1 MIRYDLVC
9 SSGHE
14 FDSWFRDAAAFDKA
28 TAAKALACPVCGD
41 TAISKV
47 LMAPAVAT
55 ARKREARETAV
66 REAAVKLA
74 APDPRQQALREML
87 KQVREHV
94 EANADY
100 VGDRFAEEA
109 RKIHYDEAPSRGIYR
124 EASPDEAKA
133 LIEEGIEFHPL
144 PSLPEEG
151 N

>member
-9 SSGHE
+9 SSDHE

-28 TAAKALACPVCGD
+28 LAAGALSCPVCGD
-41 TAISKV
+41 AHIRKA

-55 ARKREARETAV
+55 ARKREARA
-66 REAAVKLA
+66 EAAVKLA
-74 APDPRQQALREML
+74 APDPRQAALRDML
-87 KQVREHV
+87 KQVRQHV

-109 RKIHYDEAPSRGIYR
+109 RKIHYEEAEPRGIYG
-124 EASPDEAKA
+124 EASPEEARA
-133 LIEEGIEFHPL
+133 LVEEGIEFHPL
-144 PSLPEEG
+144 PNLPEEG